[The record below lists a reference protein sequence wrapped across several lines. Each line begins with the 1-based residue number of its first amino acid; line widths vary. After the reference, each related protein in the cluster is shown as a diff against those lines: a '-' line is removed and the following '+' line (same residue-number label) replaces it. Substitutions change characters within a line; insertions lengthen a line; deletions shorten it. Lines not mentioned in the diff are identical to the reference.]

1 MDEAILDGLEANSD
15 NEGRRIMNSKMCGI
29 VKETRGPGLVYR
41 TDLPIPRINDDEVL
55 IKVHVTA
62 VCGSDVHIY
71 DWDEWTARRMTPP
84 TIVGHETAGDVVEVG
99 RNVTS
104 VKVGDRVSVETR
116 VPCND
121 CFFCRNGMKEICK
134 NVELFGVTIN
144 GAFAEYAKVRADAVF
159 KLDDEITYEMACMFE
174 PMGAGVHGVEAA
186 QVDGKTVLI
195 SGCGPIGLT
204 AITAAKV
211 FGAVKVIACDLL
223 DEKLKI
229 AKEMGADV
237 ILNSGSCDLVEEVK
251 RLTDGL
257 GADAVVDITG
267 AGPAIVNSL
276 RSVRAGGRMVC
287 VGLPSHEVSLDLT
300 EDLIYRQVE
309 MTGIS
314 GRRIWET
321 WENFSKVMKD
331 PRYKIERIM
340 GHKFPM
346 KDFEQAF
353 QEIRSGVPGK
363 MLLYP

>member
-1 MDEAILDGLEANSD
+1 M
-15 NEGRRIMNSKMCGI
+15 
-29 VKETRGPGLVYR
+29 
-41 TDLPIPRINDDEVL
+41 
-55 IKVHVTA
+55 
-62 VCGSDVHIY
+62 
-71 DWDEWTARRMTPP
+71 
-84 TIVGHETAGDVVEVG
+84 
-99 RNVTS
+99 
-104 VKVGDRVSVETR
+104 
-116 VPCND
+116 
-121 CFFCRNGMKEICK
+121 
-134 NVELFGVTIN
+134 
-144 GAFAEYAKVRADAVF
+144 
-159 KLDDEITYEMACMFE
+159 
-174 PMGAGVHGVEAA
+174 
-186 QVDGKTVLI
+186 DGKTVLI

-257 GADAVVDITG
+257 GADAAIDITG
-267 AGPAIVNSL
+267 AGPAIANSL

-314 GRRIWET
+314 GRRIWGT